1 MSSSPSDLSKLPKWP
16 FLLADAALVATAY
29 VIAWHRTGPLSG
41 VPLVSV
47 VICIVM
53 AAILC
58 AIPFLVDYA
67 RSEREEL
74 DERQRGLEALA
85 RTTGATAEQVSIAA
99 QALAGMADQ
108 SKSLLTLIERAAA
121 KLDERVSDLQQQL
134 AAGKDEEVETLER
147 ELSALRDS
155 EAGRLETA
163 ADKIHKAATD
173 LARVEASAAK
183 HAAAA
188 HEALDKL
195 AAVGPNAA
203 QQITRQAET
212 ASSSVS
218 RAIAQAQAEASAAL
232 ESEQR
237 RLSQTFR
244 ESTEG
249 GVAALERRIEA
260 LALVLQE
267 NVGTLAQVAERLCA
281 AVASAEGVKP
291 ETAPEHRTARKA
303 NSSRPA
309 VAPSPEPASVAEGA
323 SVAAPESPAIPAPAE
338 TVETVVDDPSPVVE
352 ADPIVPPVDDS
363 MEDAPAPA
371 PDLAPVEEEAAE
383 LPLEPTPSDDGVDQ
397 STLEES
403 APAYSVSADGAT
415 RLIVTAYIGI
425 GNRLYVRGEGPGL
438 SWDKGLPLQFVS
450 IGKWRWESADASAP
464 VKIKL
469 LKNDQTECGSLG
481 EIVIEPGQQA
491 EVTAAF

>member
-16 FLLADAALVATAY
+16 FLLADAALVATAFA
-29 VIAWHRTGPLSG
+29 IAWHRTGPLSG

-47 VICIVM
+47 VICIVI

-99 QALAGMADQ
+99 QALGGMADQ

-147 ELSALRDS
+147 ELSALRDT
-155 EAGRLETA
+155 EAGRLESA
-163 ADKIHKAATD
+163 AEKIHKAATD
-173 LARVEASAAK
+173 LARAEASAAK

-212 ASSSVS
+212 ASTSVS

-232 ESEQR
+232 EAEQR

-260 LALVLQE
+260 LAIVLQE

-281 AVASAEGVKP
+281 AVASAEGVKS
-291 ETAPEHRTARKA
+291 EAAAEHRASRKA
-303 NSSRPA
+303 KSSRPA
-309 VAPSPEPASVAEGA
+309 SAPSPDPAPGEAPAASPEGPANPASVE
-323 SVAAPESPAIPAPAE
+323 P
-338 TVETVVDDPSPVVE
+338 VETVVADPAPVVA
-352 ADPIVPPVDDS
+352 ADPIAPPVDDPV
-363 MEDAPAPA
+363 EQDPAPA
-371 PDLAPVEEEAAE
+371 RDPAPVEEDAAE
-383 LPLEPTPSDDGVDQ
+383 LTLEPTPSDDGVDQ

-438 SWDKGLPLQFVS
+438 TWDKGLPLQFVS
-450 IGKWRWESADASAP
+450 IGKWRWESADAASP